1 MGKIWKIVNYLLYL
15 NDMKKTLNKSLL
27 QSIIGK
33 YYLDEL
39 FKSVRWITKN
49 NTLTVAFSNAECR
62 GDVVCGDFPFEDSK
76 IGILDTEKF
85 RRLLSITSGDLLLEL
100 EKIQAVYTKMQINDS
115 NYKLNFVLS
124 DIMQIPKAEEKTGPS
139 EWEIKYTLTQEDIN
153 YILKATSAAG
163 DIDTI
168 MVRTSVNLDEKDTV
182 EFIFGGNDDFDN
194 KITYAVESNNEIQLE
209 MPYSAKLLKSIL
221 SANKDAEFGTISWS
235 KYGMMRLQ
243 FKCGNSI
250 ESDYIVMRQA
260 DL

>member
-1 MGKIWKIVNYLLYL
+1 
-15 NDMKKTLNKSLL
+15 
-27 QSIIGK
+27 
-33 YYLDEL
+33 
-39 FKSVRWITKN
+39 
-49 NTLTVAFSNAECR
+49 
-62 GDVVCGDFPFEDSK
+62 
-76 IGILDTEKF
+76 
-85 RRLLSITSGDLLLEL
+85 
-100 EKIQAVYTKMQINDS
+100 
-115 NYKLNFVLS
+115 
-124 DIMQIPKAEEKTGPS
+124 
-139 EWEIKYTLTQEDIN
+139 
-153 YILKATSAAG
+153 
-163 DIDTI
+163 